1 MVQTKLTI
9 IGWQRYMSFI
19 GNIAAAQSAKALG
32 KYNQQVYDQQAA
44 LQKAKTEVNKKVYEN
59 LDRPRLVKTTRSS
72 L

>member
-9 IGWQRYMSFI
+9 IGWQKFMSFI

-32 KYNQQVYDQQAA
+32 KYNQDVYNYQA
-44 LQKAKTEVNKKVYEN
+44 QFTKKQ
-59 LDRPRLVKTTRSS
+59 RLKLIKS